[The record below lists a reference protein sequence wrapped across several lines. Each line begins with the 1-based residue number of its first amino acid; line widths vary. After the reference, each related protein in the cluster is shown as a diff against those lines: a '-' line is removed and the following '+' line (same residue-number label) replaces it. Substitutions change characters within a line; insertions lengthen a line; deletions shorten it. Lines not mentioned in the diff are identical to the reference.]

1 MRLPVVPEGMNFI
14 KIFFGLSLIFYV
26 LGRSFGVLFIYF
38 SIFFLFLCVFCMFF
52 FRDLPRKITPG
63 EEFLLA
69 PADGVILDI
78 EEVKKGDFFEEEK
91 FRVIKIFMSIFNAHI
106 QRAPMA
112 GKVMFIQYKKGKF
125 IPANRKNADIE
136 NEQNLIG
143 IEADVSDR
151 NLENK
156 MADKSSKKVYVLINQ
171 IAGIIARRIVCRV
184 KEGDEV
190 KKGEKIG
197 LIKFGSQVDI
207 YVPQIFDVV
216 VKKHDKVK
224 AGITV
229 VAKLKEDKYA

>member
-14 KIFFGLSLIFYV
+14 KIFFGLSLMFYI
-26 LGRSFGVLFIYF
+26 LSRNFGVLFVYF
-38 SIFFLFLCVFCMFF
+38 SIFFLFLCMFCMFF
-52 FRDLPRKITPG
+52 FRDLPRKITQG
-63 EEFLLA
+63 ETFLLA
-69 PADGVILDI
+69 PADGVILDV

-91 FRVIKIFMSIFNAHI
+91 FRVIKIFMSIFNMHI
-106 QRAPMA
+106 QRAPIA

-143 IEADVSDR
+143 IEAYVSNH
-151 NLENK
+151 NLENRT
-156 MADKSSKKVYVLINQ
+156 ADKSSKKVYVLINQ
-171 IAGIIARRIVCRV
+171 IAGIIARRIICRV
-184 KEGDEV
+184 KEGDKIER
-190 KKGEKIG
+190 GEKIG

-229 VAKLKEDKYA
+229 VAKLKENEYA

>member
-1 MRLPVVPEGMNFI
+1 MRLPFVPEGMNFI

-26 LGRSFGVLFIYF
+26 LGRSFGILFIYF
-38 SIFFLFLCVFCMFF
+38 SMFFLFLCVFCMFF

-63 EEFLLA
+63 EPFLLA

-78 EEVKKGDFFEEEK
+78 VEVEKVDFPEGK
-91 FRVIKIFMSIFNAHI
+91 FKVIKIFMSIFNVHI
-106 QRAPMA
+106 QRAPIA
-112 GKVMFIQYKKGKF
+112 GKVIFIQYKKGKF
-125 IPANRKNADIE
+125 ISAYKENADIE

-143 IEADVSDR
+143 IEADVSNR

-156 MADKSSKKVYVLINQ
+156 MADKSSKKVYVLIKQ

-184 KEGDEV
+184 NEGDEV
-190 KKGEKIG
+190 GKGEKIG

-207 YVPQIFDVV
+207 YVPQIFDVA
-216 VKKHDKVK
+216 VKKRDKVK

-229 VAKLKEDKYA
+229 VAKLKENKYA

>member
-26 LGRSFGVLFIYF
+26 LGRNFGVLFIYF
-38 SIFFLFLCVFCMFF
+38 SIFFLFLCLFCMFF

-78 EEVKKGDFFEEEK
+78 EDVKKGYFFEEEK
-91 FRVIKIFMSIFNAHI
+91 FRVIKIFMTIFNVHL
-106 QRAPMA
+106 QRAPIA
-112 GKVMFIQYKKGKF
+112 GKVMFIRYKKGKF
-125 IPANRKNADIE
+125 ISANKKNADIE

-143 IEADVSDR
+143 IEADIPNCNMKNNVS
-151 NLENK
+151 
-156 MADKSSKKVYVLINQ
+156 DKSSQKVYILIKQ

-207 YVPQIFDVV
+207 YVPQIFDIV
-216 VKKHDKVK
+216 VKRHDKVK
-224 AGITV
+224 AGITI
-229 VAKLKEDKYA
+229 VAKLKENEYA

>member
-1 MRLPVVPEGMNFI
+1 MRLPIVPEGMNFI
-14 KIFFGLSLIFYV
+14 KIFLGLFLAFYV
-26 LGRSFGVLFIYF
+26 LGINFG
-38 SIFFLFLCVFCMFF
+38 FLFLFLSMFFLLLFVFCMFF
-52 FRDLPRKITPG
+52 FRDFPRKITPG

-78 EEVKKGDFFEEEK
+78 EEIEKVDFAGGGK
-91 FRVIKIFMSIFNAHI
+91 FKVIKIFMSVFNVHL
-106 QRAPMA
+106 QRAPIA

-143 IEADVSDR
+143 IEADVSNH

-207 YVPQIFDVV
+207 YVPQIFDIV

-229 VAKLKEDKYA
+229 VAKLKENEHA